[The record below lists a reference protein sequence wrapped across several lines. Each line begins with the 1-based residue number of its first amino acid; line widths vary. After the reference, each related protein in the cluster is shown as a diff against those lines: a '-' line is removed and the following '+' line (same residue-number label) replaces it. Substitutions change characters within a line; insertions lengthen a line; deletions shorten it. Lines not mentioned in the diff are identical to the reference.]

1 MGQAS
6 TANRNL
12 GEILLREGLINEE
25 QFNQGMREYELS
37 ERPLSRI
44 FVEMGAIT
52 EGVKIGVLQKRC
64 DCELVSLRDLSPRI
78 DAVQLVPRPLCEKH
92 HLVPLKTDKGR
103 LLVAMEDP
111 TDMRALRALE
121 TVSGMPIAPLLAKSA
136 EIQDVISGLPE
147 DKEIGETAP
156 AHGLFYKIA
165 KAVTLPII
173 WGLPV
178 GIFVYAIYYVEGIS
192 DIWKEMDFDS
202 FERVLFFLLAWS
214 AWAIVAYWINDII
227 FGTSSEQ
234 EA

>member
-25 QFNQGMREYELS
+25 QFNRGMREYELS

-64 DCELVSLRDLSPRI
+64 ECELVSLKDLTPRI
-78 DAVQLVPRPLCEKH
+78 DAIQLVPRNLCEKH
-92 HLVPLKTDKGR
+92 HLIALKTDKGR

-121 TVSGMPIAPLLAKSA
+121 TVSGMPIVPLLAKSA
-136 EIQDVISGLPE
+136 EIQDAIRNLPA
-147 DKEIGETAP
+147 ETETSEP
-156 AHGLFYKIA
+156 AASHGPLYRVA
-165 KAVTLPII
+165 RALTLPVV
-173 WGLPV
+173 WGTPIA
-178 GIFVYAIYYVEGIS
+178 IFLYSILYIRAVS
-192 DIWKEMDFDS
+192 DMWKELDFDS
-202 FERVLFFLLAWS
+202 FERVLLFLLAWS
-214 AWAIVAYWINDII
+214 AWAIVAYWINDVI
-227 FGTSSEQ
+227 FGKDKEQ